1 MESGAGFPSD
11 AALSE
16 TNTMSRF
23 CLRPP
28 ALLAGVLVCG
38 PALAVPGTV
47 LDLYGRI
54 GWAYDDNLLRIPDD
68 APAFDNQRSDSWRTL
83 EAGAVYDRTISR
95 QRLVAHAKLSKVKF
109 DHFRQL
115 DYDGRDI
122 QGTWYWQLG
131 NRFQGQLGV
140 VHAQTLA
147 PYTDF
152 RSDQRNLRKQ
162 RRGFFEG
169 GWKLHPRWEAHAAF
183 SRDKYDYALAA
194 QAFND
199 RTEDV
204 FELEGRYLARSGSE
218 VGLVLR
224 RIEGSYP
231 NRRPFSASPLTD
243 DFTQDELKARID
255 WKASGATTLQAL
267 AGYARRKQ
275 PSFGSGRTSGVN
287 GRVTLLHDRSG
298 KLHYRASLW
307 RDFAPIESTVVSY
320 TLNKGASA
328 GLTWDARAKL
338 RVEADLAYEQRD
350 YSPRVTLPVPGGLD
364 DSLRTA
370 SLKATWAPR
379 QSISLS
385 AAYFYQARSGSQ
397 LLGIGKFKSNGFAI
411 NASGQ
416 F

>member
-1 MESGAGFPSD
+1 
-11 AALSE
+11 
-16 TNTMSRF
+16 MSRF

-28 ALLAGVLVCG
+28 MLLAGALACG
-38 PALAVPGTV
+38 PALAVPGTG

-54 GWAYDDNLLRIPDD
+54 GWAYDDNLLRIPGD

-115 DYDGRDI
+115 DYDGRDV

-131 NRFQGQLGV
+131 NRFEGELGV
-140 VHAQTLA
+140 VYAQTLA

-169 GWKLHPRWEAHAAF
+169 GWKLHPRWEAHAAV
-183 SRDKYDYALAA
+183 SRDKYDYELAA

-204 FELEGRYLARSGSE
+204 VEVEGRYLARSGSA

-231 NRRPFSASPLTD
+231 NRRPFSASLLTD
-243 DFTQDELKARID
+243 DFTQDELKARVD

-350 YSPRVTLPVPGGLD
+350 YSPRVTLPVPGGLE

-385 AAYFYQARSGSQ
+385 AAYFHQARSGSQ

>member
-1 MESGAGFPSD
+1 
-11 AALSE
+11 
-16 TNTMSRF
+16 MSRF

-28 ALLAGVLVCG
+28 VLLVGALACG
-38 PALAVPGTV
+38 PAFAVPGTS

-54 GWAYDDNLLRIPDD
+54 GWSYDDNLLRIADD

-122 QGTWYWQLG
+122 QGTWYWQVG
-131 NRFQGQLGV
+131 NRFEGQLGV
-140 VHAQTLA
+140 VYAQTLA

-169 GWKLHPRWEAHAAF
+169 GWKLHPRWEVHTAF
-183 SRDKYDYALAA
+183 SRDKYDYELAA

-204 FELEGRYLARSGSE
+204 AEVEGRYLAPSGSA

-231 NRRPFSASPLTD
+231 NRRPFSASLLTD
-243 DFTQDELKARID
+243 DFTQDELKARVD
-255 WKASGATTLQAL
+255 WKAGGATTLQAL

-275 PSFGSGRTSGVN
+275 PSFGNGRTSGVN
-287 GRVTLLHDRSG
+287 GRVTLQHDPVG

-338 RVEADLAYEQRD
+338 RVEADLAYEQRN
-350 YSPRVTLPVPGGLD
+350 YNARVALPVSGGLD
-364 DSLRTA
+364 DALRTG
-370 SLKATWAPR
+370 SIKATWAPR
-379 QSISLS
+379 QKITLS

>member
-1 MESGAGFPSD
+1 
-11 AALSE
+11 
-16 TNTMSRF
+16 MSRI

-28 ALLAGVLVCG
+28 VLLAGALVCG
-38 PALAVPGTV
+38 PALAVPGTG

-54 GWAYDDNLLRIPDD
+54 GWTYDDNLLRIPDD

-115 DYDGRDI
+115 DYDGRDV

-131 NRFQGQLGV
+131 NRFEGELGV
-140 VHAQTLA
+140 VYAQTLA

-169 GWKLHPRWEAHAAF
+169 GWKLHPRWEAHAAV
-183 SRDKYDYALAA
+183 SRDKYDYELAA

-204 FELEGRYLARSGSE
+204 FEVEGRYLARSGSA

-231 NRRPFSASPLTD
+231 NRRPFAASLLTD
-243 DFTQDELKARID
+243 DFTQDELKARVD

-267 AGYARRKQ
+267 AGYARREQ

-287 GRVTLLHDRSG
+287 GRVTLLHDPSG

-338 RVEADLAYEQRD
+338 RVEADLAYEQRG
-350 YSPRVTLPVPGGLD
+350 YRARVALPVPGGLD

-370 SLKATWAPR
+370 SLKATWTPR
-379 QSISLS
+379 QTIALS
-385 AAYFYQARSGSQ
+385 AAYFHQARSGSQ
-397 LLGIGKFKSNGFAI
+397 LLGIGKFKSNAFAI

>member
-1 MESGAGFPSD
+1 MLLVGA
-11 AALSE
+11 
-16 TNTMSRF
+16 
-23 CLRPP
+23 
-28 ALLAGVLVCG
+28 LACG
-38 PALAVPGTV
+38 PALAVPGTG

-54 GWAYDDNLLRIPDD
+54 GWSYDNNLLRIADD

-122 QGTWYWQLG
+122 QGTWYWQVG
-131 NRFQGQLGV
+131 NRFEGQLGL

-169 GWKLHPRWEAHAAF
+169 GWKLHPRWEVHTAF
-183 SRDKYDYALAA
+183 SRDKYDYELAV

-199 RTEDV
+199 RTEEV
-204 FELEGRYLARSGSE
+204 AEVEGRYLAPSGSA

-231 NRRPFSASPLTD
+231 NRRPFSASLLTD
-243 DFTQDELKARID
+243 DFTQDELKARVD
-255 WKASGATTLQAL
+255 WKAGGATTLQAL

-287 GRVTLLHDRSG
+287 GRVTLQHDPVG

-328 GLTWDARAKL
+328 GVTWDARAKL
-338 RVEADLAYEQRD
+338 RVEADLAYEQRN
-350 YSPRVTLPVPGGLD
+350 YNARVALPVSGGLD
-364 DSLRTA
+364 DALRTA
-370 SLKATWAPR
+370 SIKATWAPR
-379 QSISLS
+379 QKITLS

>member
-1 MESGAGFPSD
+1 
-11 AALSE
+11 
-16 TNTMSRF
+16 MSRF
-23 CLRPP
+23 CLRRP
-28 ALLAGVLVCG
+28 ALLAGLLVCG
-38 PALAVPGTV
+38 PTLAVPGTG
-47 LDLYGRI
+47 LDVYGRV

-83 EAGAVYDRTISR
+83 EAGAIYDRTLSR
-95 QRLVAHAKLSKVKF
+95 QRLVAHAKLSKVSF

-115 DYDGRDI
+115 DYDGRDV
-122 QGTWYWQLG
+122 QGTWYWQAG
-131 NRFQGQLGV
+131 NRFAGELGV
-140 VHAQTLA
+140 VYAQTLA

-169 GWKLHPRWEAHAAF
+169 GWTLHPRWEVHTAF
-183 SRDKYDYALAA
+183 SRDKYDYELAA

-204 FELEGRYLARSGSE
+204 AELEGRYLAPSGNA

-224 RIEGSYP
+224 RIKGKYP
-231 NRRPFSASPLTD
+231 NRRPFSASPLSD
-243 DFTQDELKARID
+243 DFTQDELKARIT

-267 AGYARRKQ
+267 TGYARRDQ
-275 PSFGSGRTSGVN
+275 PSYGSGRTSGVN
-287 GRVTLLHDRSG
+287 GRVTLLHDPVG

-328 GLTWDARAKL
+328 GATWDARAKL
-338 RVEADLAYEQRD
+338 RVEADAAYEKRN
-350 YSPRVTLPVPGGLD
+350 YNTRTGIPVTNGLD
-364 DSLRTA
+364 DALRTA

-379 QSISLS
+379 PSISLS
-385 AAYFYQARSGSQ
+385 AGYAYQARSGSR
-397 LLGIGKFKSNGFAI
+397 LLGIGRFTSNSFAI

>member
-1 MESGAGFPSD
+1 
-11 AALSE
+11 
-16 TNTMSRF
+16 MSRF

-28 ALLAGVLVCG
+28 ILLAGALACG
-38 PALAVPGTV
+38 PALAVPGTG

-54 GWAYDDNLLRIPDD
+54 GWAYDDNLLRIPSD

-115 DYDGRDI
+115 DYDGRDV

-131 NRFQGQLGV
+131 NRFEGELGV
-140 VHAQTLA
+140 VYAQTLA

-169 GWKLHPRWEAHAAF
+169 GWKLHPRWEAHAAV
-183 SRDKYDYALAA
+183 SRDKYDYELAA

-204 FELEGRYLARSGSE
+204 FEVEGRYLARSGSA

-231 NRRPFSASPLTD
+231 NRRPFSASLLTD
-243 DFTQDELKARID
+243 DFTQDELKARVD

-350 YSPRVTLPVPGGLD
+350 YSPRVVLPVPGGLD

-379 QSISLS
+379 QRISLS
-385 AAYFYQARSGSQ
+385 AAYFHQARSGSQ